1 MAPSKNV
8 EQKLVI
14 ILKRLDNM
22 ETKID
27 KFNKKFEE
35 MFEDLNEKYDELKSA
50 LDNKPSVNLFK
61 RLKLR
66 VEQLEQERANAKQD
80 KVAREAYS
88 ERLNL
93 LVHGIEELI
102 EEVWETKQST
112 LEKFDQFLENGLKIL
127 LVTNKSNRYS
137 SASTAAS
144 LQARTPSLPTNF
156 CQTKQCF

>member
-8 EQKLVI
+8 EQKLDI

-35 MFEDLNEKYDELKSA
+35 MFEGLNEKYDKLKSA
-50 LDNKPSVNLFK
+50 LDSKASVDLFK

-80 KVAREAYS
+80 EVAREAYS
-88 ERLNL
+88 KRLNL
-93 LVHGIEELI
+93 LVHSIEESI
-102 EEVWETKQST
+102 GEVWETKQST
-112 LEKFDQFLENGLKIL
+112 SEKFDQFLENGLKICRSYIK
-127 LVTNKSNRYS
+127 VIDIH
-137 SASTAAS
+137 
-144 LQARTPSLPTNF
+144 
-156 CQTKQCF
+156 